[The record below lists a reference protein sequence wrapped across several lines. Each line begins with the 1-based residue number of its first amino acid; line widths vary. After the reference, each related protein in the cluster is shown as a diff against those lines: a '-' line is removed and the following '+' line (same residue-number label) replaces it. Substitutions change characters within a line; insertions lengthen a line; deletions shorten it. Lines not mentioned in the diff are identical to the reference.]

1 MTKIRIPAMDIAR
14 RHPLFLKGTTDAAYA
29 RFASDL
35 AELMEK
41 LNIQEFKGDNLRELA
56 IVLTMYYEDM
66 ISDLGIWNALTDT
79 FQELYGR
86 QLPFYDV
93 DMQHYYRNEPNVE
106 DIRFLIWLLMTRTE
120 PSAVVSPD
128 TPALE
133 AAARTA
139 CSLMD
144 KRFEDMPV
152 NEELKEFFEK
162 AEFAENFYAQLDLM
176 KWSFYACYASCNE
189 NAPMLI
195 RQQAQRLSQSLNCP
209 PPIAMNVA
217 ESIAMFE
224 SRLQPLAMR
233 PQDWLARI
241 VRNNGNAEAAD
252 KIASQR
258 YLPFDFYR
266 IVDSKKGESMTFESL
281 RGDKFTL
288 TDRTMSHPQTECYD
302 SKSAMAFFV
311 EYGGEFYLGSQASW
325 SNNTEAFDAEKAQ
338 RKHNTTLCLEKRSKL
353 IEQNSGSPLFY
364 FNNADMLR
372 LFLIESVGL
381 SKRAVSQLTLPQDEV
396 DFTVFVRESDFNVVY
411 FPNVARLICD
421 PRNPL
426 YDAEYAKAHTFG
438 NIFMLPGDMLR
449 YLNAHDML
457 PEARINCFGG
467 EEEGRKVVKENF
479 DFFARMMQGSAY

>member
-93 DMQHYYRNEPNVE
+93 DMQNYYRNEPNVE

-266 IVDSKKGESMTFESL
+266 IVT
-281 RGDKFTL
+281 R
-288 TDRTMSHPQTECYD
+288 R
-302 SKSAMAFFV
+302 
-311 EYGGEFYLGSQASW
+311 
-325 SNNTEAFDAEKAQ
+325 
-338 RKHNTTLCLEKRSKL
+338 
-353 IEQNSGSPLFY
+353 
-364 FNNADMLR
+364 
-372 LFLIESVGL
+372 
-381 SKRAVSQLTLPQDEV
+381 RA
-396 DFTVFVRESDFNVVY
+396 R
-411 FPNVARLICD
+411 A
-421 PRNPL
+421 
-426 YDAEYAKAHTFG
+426 
-438 NIFMLPGDMLR
+438 
-449 YLNAHDML
+449 
-457 PEARINCFGG
+457 
-467 EEEGRKVVKENF
+467 
-479 DFFARMMQGSAY
+479 

>member
-66 ISDLGIWNALTDT
+66 ISDLGIWNALTDS

-162 AEFAENFYAQLDLM
+162 AEFAQNFYAQLDLM
-176 KWSFYACYASCNE
+176 KWSYYACYASCNE
-189 NAPMLI
+189 NAPMLT

-217 ESIAMFE
+217 ESIAMYE
-224 SRLQPLAMR
+224 NRLQPLAMR

-252 KIASQR
+252 KIAAQR

-266 IVDSKKGESMTFESL
+266 IVDSEKGESMTFESL

-288 TDRTMSHPQTECYD
+288 TDLTLSHPQAECYD

-372 LFLIESVGL
+372 LFLTESVGL

-426 YDAEYAKAHTFG
+426 YDAEYAKTHTFG

-467 EEEGRKVVKENF
+467 EEEGKKVVKENF